1 MESIERRQRKST
13 VRQESITR
21 PSSSHTF
28 TVATQKTYLQYNVDN
43 SIPPSHE
50 FLNLASEIYA
60 DALDK
65 EGTTYL
71 FPQKSLGLVDCVNGL
86 LLTIITVLPETSSV
100 RTPTMSVR
108 ASRHLPSRSTSRKR
122 KHCKY
127 TLVPAS
133 HSTHSA
139 PYRPWHSC

>member
-28 TVATQKTYLQYNVDN
+28 TVATQKTYLQYNVDK

-65 EGTTYL
+65 EGI
-71 FPQKSLGLVDCVNGL
+71 VDCVNGL